1 MSFRCEIDSGDAVL
15 LRINRSSSSSSSRL
29 MFEMLPGYHT
39 QNLVAEIF
47 RQTEN
52 ASKAPPSSSNV
63 EWADKFLAAGAEG
76 TAEAAGKE
84 GELLC
89 WLQQPLVAVPVRG
102 YFCNVGISKPSC
114 CCCPCLSTCGKKK

>member
-1 MSFRCEIDSGDAVL
+1 MFPCLIRCEIDSGDAVL
-15 LRINRSSSSSSSRL
+15 LRINRSSSSSSSSSRL

-52 ASKAPPSSSNV
+52 AAKAPPSSSNV
-63 EWADKFLAAGAEG
+63 EWAVKFLAEG

-89 WLQQPLVAVPVRG
+89 WLQQP
-102 YFCNVGISKPSC
+102 
-114 CCCPCLSTCGKKK
+114 